1 MAEPEPP
8 QIPEGRVRGGEMG
21 QRIRDFDW
29 SSTPLGPIEQ
39 WPQSLKTSVSLI
51 LSAQMP
57 MWLGW
62 GPEMR
67 FFYNDAYIDVLSHAK
82 HPWALGRPAEEVW
95 SEIWHVCGPLADK
108 VFRYGEAPF
117 VEDVRLFM
125 DRGGGFLEEV
135 YYSFSY
141 SPIED
146 ESGHIGGLFCPNT
159 EVTAR
164 LLNTRRLKTLSELSA
179 KALVEKTRVAAC
191 ASAAATLVR
200 NPDDVPFALFYLADE
215 TGVRA
220 HLEQAVGVAPEAS
233 ALSRWPVEQVLASGE
248 SVVVDVASDTG
259 LPRGLAD
266 QRIAHAIVLPIIA
279 SGQERPLGALV
290 AGINPTRR
298 LDTDYRTFFDLLA
311 GQVATALQSAIASEE
326 ERRRADMLAELDRAK
341 TAFFSNVS
349 HEFRTP
355 LTLMLGPT
363 EDALATPERALRG
376 ASLETVYRNELRL
389 LKLVNALLDFSR
401 IEAGR
406 MQASYEAIDLAAY
419 TADLASGF
427 RSAIERAG
435 LTFEVEAHPLGRPV
449 AVDREMWEKIVL
461 NLLSNA
467 LKFTLRG
474 QIRVTLRAVG
484 PDIELAVADSGTGI
498 PPEELP
504 RLFERFHRVENPD
517 ARTHEGS
524 GIGLALV
531 QELAKLHGG
540 GVTVESVV
548 GQGTTFRVRI
558 PMRSEVPGER
568 AQPQRTRPTSLAAYV
583 EEAQRWAVTE
593 PADVSAAPEG
603 ADHVLL
609 ADDNADMRDYLR
621 RLLEEH
627 WRVTAVA
634 DGQQAL
640 EHARRDPPD
649 LVLSDVM
656 MPGLDGFELL
666 AALRADEAT
675 ASTPVILLSARAG
688 DEARVEGLGA
698 GADDYLVKPFS
709 ARELVARVRTH
720 LALAR
725 ARRQTQEHLEEVYG
739 LLMQVPALVTVR
751 RGPEARC
758 VFQNTASLANLDQRG
773 KTLRDIWQDSAPEWL
788 AAYERVLQTGA
799 TIVQREI
806 QATRAWQGL
815 TDAETRYWD
824 TTWSPIRLPD
834 GTIDAVMTISF
845 DVTDRVRARAVA
857 EAAEQS
863 QRLAQQRLRAALDAS
878 DIGTYFWDVRTNH
891 VEHDDGVHR
900 LFGFPPGQGD
910 PLDDYTAR
918 IHEDDRARW
927 RAALATSARDGTD
940 FLQEYRV
947 VKPDGSVLW
956 LLDKALMV
964 HDPDGAPS
972 YMIGAGVDITEQ
984 KRLSEAALAASRA
997 KDEFLAMLGHE
1008 LRNPL
1013 APIVTA
1019 LDLMKLR
1026 GVEGTKEQRT
1036 IERQVQHLTR
1046 LVDDLLD
1053 ISRVTRGLIELKCEH
1068 LDLRGVIAKAVEIS
1082 APAIDQKKHHLAI
1095 DVPDGLIVNADPTR
1109 LAQVFANLLTN
1120 AARYTPTGG
1129 QIAIAA
1135 TGDAEHIRVDV
1146 RDSGIGIPAD
1156 MLTRVFELFEQG
1168 GNRGAARSEGGL
1180 GIGLALVRNFVRLHG
1195 GHVAAMSDGPG
1206 RGSTFRVEL
1215 PAPAAATATATV
1227 PARSAAPDHLRRILL
1242 VDDNADAA
1250 ELLSEMLRGIG
1261 HDVVVAHDGPR
1272 ALAVA
1277 GEFHPDVAI
1286 LDIGLPVM
1294 DGYELGRQLRQ
1305 GSFPNGLMIALTGY
1319 GQAQD
1324 RARSHQAGFDEH
1336 LVKPVDFARL
1346 ARVLSTD
1353 AK

>member
-1 MAEPEPP
+1 
-8 QIPEGRVRGGEMG
+8 MG
-21 QRIRDFDW
+21 QRIRELDW
-29 SSTPLGPIEQ
+29 SATPLGPIDR

-57 MWLGW
+57 MWIGW
-62 GPEMR
+62 GAEMR

-191 ASAAATLVR
+191 ASAAATLEK
-200 NPDDVPFALFYLADE
+200 NPDDVPFALFYLANE
-215 TGVRA
+215 HGTHA

-259 LPRGLAD
+259 MPRGLAD

-311 GQVATALQSAIASEE
+311 GQVATALQSATASEE
-326 ERRRADMLAELDRAK
+326 ERRRADTLAELDRAK

-363 EDALATPERALRG
+363 EDALGAPDRALRG

-435 LTFEVEAHPLGRPV
+435 LAFHVETHPVGRPV
-449 AVDREMWEKIVL
+449 AVDREMWERIVL

-467 LKFTLRG
+467 LKFTLTG
-474 QIRVTLRAVG
+474 HIRATLREVG
-484 PDIELAVADSGTGI
+484 PDVELAVSDTGTGI

-504 RLFERFHRVENPD
+504 RLFERFHRVENPA

-548 GQGTTFRVRI
+548 GEGTTFRVRV
-558 PMRSEVPGER
+558 PMRSEVPGDR
-568 AQPQRTRPTSLAAYV
+568 ARPSSARPTSLAAYV
-583 EEAQRWAVTE
+583 EEAQRWAVVE
-593 PADVSAAPEG
+593 PGEAGAAPAG

-609 ADDNADMRDYLR
+609 ADDNADMRDYVR

-640 EHARRDPPD
+640 EQARREPPD

-675 ASTPVILLSARAG
+675 SSTPVILLSARAG
-688 DEARVEGLGA
+688 EEARVEGLGA

-725 ARRQTQEHLEEVYG
+725 ARRQAQEHLEEVYG

-758 VFQNTASLANLDQRG
+758 VFQNTASLENLDQRG
-773 KTLRDIWQDSAPEWL
+773 KTLRDVWPDGAGEWFD
-788 AAYERVLQTGA
+788 AYERVLQTGA
-799 TIVQREI
+799 TVVQREVA
-806 QATRAWQGL
+806 ATRAWEGL
-815 TDAETRYWD
+815 TDVETRYWD
-824 TTWSPIRLPD
+824 TTWSPIRLPE
-834 GTIDAVMTISF
+834 GTIDGVMTISF
-845 DVTDRVRARAVA
+845 DVTDRVRARSAA
-857 EAAEQS
+857 EAAEES

-878 DIGTYFWDVRTNH
+878 DIGTYLWDIRGRH
-891 VEHDDGVHR
+891 VEHDDGVRR
-900 LFGFPPGQGD
+900 LFGFPPGHGD
-910 PLDDYTAR
+910 PIDDYTSRIFAEDRERWATAR
-918 IHEDDRARW
+918 
-927 RAALATSARDGTD
+927 ATCTRDGTD

-947 VKPDGSVLW
+947 VQPDGTLRW
-956 LLDKALMV
+956 LLDKAQMV
-964 HDPDGAPS
+964 RDADGSSS
-972 YMIGAGVDITEQ
+972 YMIGAVVDITEQ
-984 KRLSEAALAASRA
+984 KRLAEAALAASRA

-1019 LDLMKLR
+1019 LDLLKLR

-1036 IERQVQHLTR
+1036 IERQVHHLTR

-1053 ISRVTRGLIELKCEH
+1053 ISRVTRGLVELKCEH
-1068 LDLRGVIAKAVEIS
+1068 LDIRGVVAKAVEIA
-1082 APAIDQKKHHLAI
+1082 APLIEQKKHHLSI
-1095 DVPDGLIVNADPTR
+1095 DVAHGLSVNADPTR

-1120 AARYTPTGG
+1120 AARYTPSGG
-1129 QIAIAA
+1129 QIAISASRE
-1135 TGDAEHIRVDV
+1135 GELIRVEV
-1146 RDSGIGIPAD
+1146 RDTGMGIPAD

-1168 GNRGAARSEGGL
+1168 GNRGSARSEGGL

-1195 GHVAAMSDGPG
+1195 GHVTAVSDGPG
-1206 RGSTFRVEL
+1206 LGSTFRVEL
-1215 PAPAAATATATV
+1215 PIAATTTSTAAATA
-1227 PARSAAPDHLRRILL
+1227 RSAAREPVRRILL

-1277 GEFHPDVAI
+1277 GEFRPDVAI

-1294 DGYELGRQLRQ
+1294 DGYELGRQLRK
-1305 GSFPNGLMIALTGY
+1305 STLPHGLMIALTGY

-1324 RARSHQAGFDEH
+1324 QQRSHQAGFDEH

-1353 AK
+1353 AKS